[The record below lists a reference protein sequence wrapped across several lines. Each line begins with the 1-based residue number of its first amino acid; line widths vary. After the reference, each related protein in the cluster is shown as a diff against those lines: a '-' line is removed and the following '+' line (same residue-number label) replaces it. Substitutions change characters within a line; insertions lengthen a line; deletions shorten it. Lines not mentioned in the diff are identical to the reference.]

1 MEVVDTRGSHG
12 DERQR
17 RKSVAGVFGKR
28 CSRRVDVLQS
38 LQTCARSIGYT
49 IDLSGIGN
57 KMLE

>member
-1 MEVVDTRGSHG
+1 
-12 DERQR
+12 
-17 RKSVAGVFGKR
+17 VAGVFGKR

-57 KMLE
+57 KMLG